1 MISAHDWPVY
11 WSQSGVVED
20 FVAQETDLQAK
31 EKKRRFFC
39 CIRSRKWIKRDQQPI
54 SMSGIH
60 PRLIVKIQ
68 PPKRFVT
75 IKMDYLAV
83 ILQDHTW
90 VNVSNRS
97 IFGQCGII
105 FGWVTQER
113 SFDVLDVY
121 PRGISAYFWNYFF
134 FFRTRSFVQ
143 IWYLFNR
150 EYHSVTELKG
160 NKWWALFLL
169 RPLWRRKSIFRC
181 MIL

>member
-1 MISAHDWPVY
+1 MIFAHDWPVY

-31 EKKRRFFC
+31 EKKKIFC
-39 CIRSRKWIKRDQQPI
+39 CIRLRKWIKRDQQPI
-54 SMSGIH
+54 SMSGIQ
-60 PRLIVKIQ
+60 PRLRVKT

-83 ILQDHTW
+83 ILLDHTW
-90 VNVSNRS
+90 VNVFNRS

-121 PRGISAYFWNYFF
+121 PRGIFAYYFF
-134 FFRTRSFVQ
+134 FQARSFVQ

-150 EYHSVTELKG
+150 EYHSELTG
-160 NKWWALFLL
+160 NKWWDSLILL
-169 RPLWRRKSIFRC
+169 LPF
-181 MIL
+181 MIERNRYLDAS